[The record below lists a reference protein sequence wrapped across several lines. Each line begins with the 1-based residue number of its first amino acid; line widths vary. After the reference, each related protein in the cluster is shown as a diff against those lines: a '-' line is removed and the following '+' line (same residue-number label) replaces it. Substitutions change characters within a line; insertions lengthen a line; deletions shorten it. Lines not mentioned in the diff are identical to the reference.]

1 MEKGVGTKTGNS
13 GKIKKNYGVIE
24 GGMERY

>member
-1 MEKGVGTKTGNS
+1 MEKGVGAKTGNRA
-13 GKIKKNYGVIE
+13 KMKKNYGVIE